1 MSWLSLTLILLTVT
15 GLSVGQILFKMAAN
29 RMSDGSGLWVAVVT
43 NHHLWWALVVYGVS
57 TILWIAVL
65 REVPLRLA
73 YPFIGSAF
81 FIVPLLGHFFLDE
94 PLHWQSMA
102 GAALIAL
109 GICVAT
115 AGEIR

>member
-1 MSWLSLTLILLTVT
+1 MSWSALALTLLTVL
-15 GLSVGQILFKMAAN
+15 GLSAGQVLFKLAAN
-29 RMSDGSGLWVAVVT
+29 RMHAGSGLWAAVIT
-43 NHHLWWALVVYGVS
+43 NHHLWWALVVYGIS
-57 TILWIAVL
+57 TVLWIAVL

-73 YPFIGSAF
+73 YPFVGSAF
-81 FIVPLLGHFFLDE
+81 FVVPLLAHFFLGE

-115 AGEIR
+115 AGDIW